1 MAAQTNGFTNEKEKV
16 ALEEWIQNYLSGGGV
31 DIDSI
36 VENKVKQK
44 LLNSAYP
51 VGAILM
57 NTSGINPGQGD
68 PNAGVEPIGGTW
80 ALWGAGRVPVG
91 FNGGDSDFSSAEKV
105 GGEKR
110 HALTADELPPH
121 KHRTRAMGTTNDS
134 PSGTVY
140 IKAARNS
147 QEGSAYTENNT
158 TTNQAFNIMQPY
170 IVCYMW
176 KRTA

>member
-1 MAAQTNGFTNEKEKV
+1 MTTQTNGFTNDKEKV

-57 NTSGINPGQGD
+57 NTSGINPGTGD
-68 PNAGVEPIGGTW
+68 PAKGVEPIGGTW
-80 ALWGAGRVPVG
+80 VPWGSGRVPVG
-91 FNGGDSDFSSAEKV
+91 FNGGDPDFLLPEKI

-121 KHRTRAMGTTNDS
+121 KHRVRSMGTANDS

-147 QEGSAYTENNT
+147 QEGSAYTEYNE
-158 TTNQAFNIMQPY
+158 TTNQAFNVMQPY

>member
-1 MAAQTNGFTNEKEKV
+1 MATQTNGFTNDKEKV
-16 ALEEWIQNYLSGGGV
+16 ALEEWIQDYLSGGGV
-31 DIDSI
+31 DIGSL
-36 VENKVKQK
+36 VENKIKEK
-44 LLNSAYP
+44 MLNSVYP

-57 NTSGINPGQGD
+57 NTSGINPGDGD
-68 PNAGVEPIGGTW
+68 REKGVEPIGGTW

-91 FNGGDSDFSSAEKV
+91 YNGTDSDFFPAEKV

-110 HALTADELPPH
+110 HTLTTSEMPAH
-121 KHRTRAMGTTNDS
+121 THGVRAHGTTNDS

-147 QEGSAYTENNT
+147 QEGSAS
-158 TTNQAFNIMQPY
+158 TNSAGGGVAHNIMQPY